1 MWYVICFMCMFPK
14 ASQLFLNVPMMSHKL
29 KRTLIRPLKRVRVY
43 DSSLVCFQYDM
54 LLNAGF
60 FCNLFSTLIL
70 NDLHNSTHSDA
81 LYAAHTTAAALL

>member
-60 FCNLFSTLIL
+60 FCNLFFFDPDFLDFERLAQLNTL
-70 NDLHNSTHSDA
+70 
-81 LYAAHTTAAALL
+81 